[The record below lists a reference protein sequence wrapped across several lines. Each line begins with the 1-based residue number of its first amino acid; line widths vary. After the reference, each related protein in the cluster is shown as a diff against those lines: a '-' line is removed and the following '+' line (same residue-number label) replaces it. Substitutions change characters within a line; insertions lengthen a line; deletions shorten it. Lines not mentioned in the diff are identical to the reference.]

1 MKLSAQIV
9 TLKRID
15 NSVEGTFAF
24 ACIPCNWWGLLLHEI
39 KKIILSLSIFS
50 FLFSNCQVQCMDVN
64 IHNKWQRHTINKKKK
79 KKKIPVHVLKQ
90 VMYRIWSRDQPV
102 FIYWYTSKND
112 TLCLFSRKR
121 ENFLTL
127 SNVAYV
133 QVSPFLKLNIYRHFF
148 TMSTF
153 LFNTCETSG
162 L

>member
-64 IHNKWQRHTINKKKK
+64 IHNKWQRHTINKKNPPKNP
-79 KKKIPVHVLKQ
+79 ITVHVLKL
-90 VMYRIWSRDQPV
+90 VMYRIWSRDQSV
-102 FIYWYTSKND
+102 FIYSVWYTSKTIPCD
-112 TLCLFSRKR
+112 FFQGKR
-121 ENFLTL
+121 TTFFPYLML
-127 SNVAYV
+127 HMYKYL
-133 QVSPFLKLNIYRHFF
+133 PF
-148 TMSTF
+148 
-153 LFNTCETSG
+153 
-162 L
+162 